1 MGLMGDQS
9 DSFGSQLN
17 VNGIVHLS
25 GLGEFQ
31 MNQIDL
37 PSDPYALRRSKQ
49 KHASMD
55 VDEGIDMEED
65 VKVLARC
72 DPSKQVSLRGE
83 AEVDPMDAEQTWIGE
98 DKLKEADANARKVKG
113 MGDASMIMDALQ
125 EDDDEW
131 EDMEDS
137 DDDDDGYGDYA
148 EGKMEE
154 SDEDVGEESDSE
166 FVEGSVADSNINT
179 DRYDDQLDLEE
190 ESRQFDKYKEKR
202 ENEMFPDEMD
212 TPQDI
217 NARES

>member
-1 MGLMGDQS
+1 
-9 DSFGSQLN
+9 
-17 VNGIVHLS
+17 
-25 GLGEFQ
+25 

-72 DPSKQVSLRGE
+72 DPSKQVSLVGE

-98 DKLKEADANARKVKG
+98 EELKEADANARKVKG

-125 EDDDEW
+125 EEDEEDEDEW

-137 DDDDDGYGDYA
+137 DDDDGYGDYA
-148 EGKMEE
+148 EGNMEE
-154 SDEDVGEESDSE
+154 SD
-166 FVEGSVADSNINT
+166 
-179 DRYDDQLDLEE
+179 
-190 ESRQFDKYKEKR
+190 
-202 ENEMFPDEMD
+202 
-212 TPQDI
+212 
-217 NARES
+217 

>member
-37 PSDPYALRRSKQ
+37 PSDPYALRRPKQ

-83 AEVDPMDAEQTWIGE
+83 AEVDPMDAEQTWIGDDE
-98 DKLKEADANARKVKG
+98 LKEADANARKVKG

-125 EDDDEW
+125 EDDEDEDEW

-137 DDDDDGYGDYA
+137 DDDDDDDDGYGDYA

-154 SDEDVGEESDSE
+154 SDEDDGEESDSE
-166 FVEGSVADSNINT
+166 FVEGSMADSNLNT

-190 ESRQFDKYKEKR
+190 ESRQFDKYKEER

-212 TPQDI
+212 
-217 NARES
+217 N